1 MRGSFIF
8 DFLAWFP
15 IELIQ
20 QQQNPN
26 VTVSPLLRLF
36 KLLRMPRL
44 AQLLD
49 VEKCKNIV
57 NSYYEKQLKYNISI
71 NNYKMHY
78 PIKRA
83 LLIVQFYRVF

>member
-1 MRGSFIF
+1 
-8 DFLAWFP
+8 
-15 IELIQ
+15 
-20 QQQNPN
+20 
-26 VTVSPLLRLF
+26 
-36 KLLRMPRL
+36 MPRL

-57 NSYYEKQLKYNISI
+57 NSYFEKQLKYNISI

-83 LLIVQFYRVF
+83 LLIVQFYRVFQLVIIIFAVSYFLGIFWHIIVKDIEPSKEEEVPFLDVY